1 MCRINDCKWGQIIF
15 TAENV
20 IKYLVKE
27 EEKMKQGLNLAKR
40 IVLFFLGM
48 SIIQLG
54 VALFLKTNIGSDPF
68 TVFTQG
74 LSITLNKT
82 GLKDFSFVQML
93 AGKSEVTPGIANMII
108 LIVLF
113 VIILFTEK
121 KRIKIGTLICVVG
134 VGPIIDFGVKIISY
148 FPVESY
154 NYVIKMILLLLG
166 CFIIAIGFSILSASN
181 IGVAPND
188 IIPFIIQ
195 DKTKIEY
202 RWVRISLDAV
212 FLIGGFLL
220 GGKVGIG
227 TIIAMLSTGP
237 FIQLCLPYGEKC
249 VNLILGSYE
258 TKTEEVAA

>member
-1 MCRINDCKWGQIIF
+1 
-15 TAENV
+15 
-20 IKYLVKE
+20 
-27 EEKMKQGLNLAKR
+27 MKQGLNLTKR
-40 IVLFFLGM
+40 IILFFLGM

-74 LSITLNKT
+74 LSMALNKT
-82 GLKDFSFVQML
+82 GLKDFSLVQML
-93 AGKSEVTPGIANMII
+93 DGKSEVTPGIANMII
-108 LIVLF
+108 LMVLF
-113 VIILFTEK
+113 LIILFTEK

-134 VGPIIDFGVKIISY
+134 VGPIIDLGVNIISY

-154 NYVIKMILLLLG
+154 NYVIKMILLLAG

-181 IGVAPND
+181 LGVAPND

-202 RWVRISLDAV
+202 RWIRISLDAI

-227 TIIAMLSTGP
+227 TIIAMLSQGP
-237 FIQLCLPYGEKC
+237 FIQLCLPYGEKI
-249 VNLILGSYE
+249 VSSILSQHE
-258 TKTEEVAA
+258 SEKQEIAA

>member
-1 MCRINDCKWGQIIF
+1 
-15 TAENV
+15 
-20 IKYLVKE
+20 
-27 EEKMKQGLNLAKR
+27 MKQGLNLTKR
-40 IVLFFLGM
+40 IILFFLGM

-74 LSITLNKT
+74 LSMALNKT
-82 GLKDFSFVQML
+82 GLKDFSLVQML

-121 KRIKIGTLICVVG
+121 SRIKIGTLICVVG
-134 VGPIIDFGVKIISY
+134 VGPIIDLGVNIISY

-154 NYVIKMILLLLG
+154 NYVIKMILLLAG

-181 IGVAPND
+181 LGVAPND

-202 RWVRISLDAV
+202 RWIRISLDAI

-227 TIIAMLSTGP
+227 TIIAMLSQGP
-237 FIQLCLPYGEKC
+237 FIQLCLPYGEKI
-249 VNLILGSYE
+249 VSSILSQHE
-258 TKTEEVAA
+258 SEKQEIAA

>member
-1 MCRINDCKWGQIIF
+1 
-15 TAENV
+15 
-20 IKYLVKE
+20 
-27 EEKMKQGLNLAKR
+27 MKQGLNLTKR
-40 IVLFFLGM
+40 IILFFLGM

-74 LSITLNKT
+74 LSMALNKT
-82 GLKDFSFVQML
+82 GLKDFSLVQML

-108 LIVLF
+108 LMVLF
-113 VIILFTEK
+113 LIILFTEK

-134 VGPIIDFGVKIISY
+134 VGPIIDLGVNIISY

-154 NYVIKMILLLLG
+154 NYVIKMILLLAG

-181 IGVAPND
+181 LGVAPND

-202 RWVRISLDAV
+202 RWIRISLDAI

-227 TIIAMLSTGP
+227 TIIAMLSQGP
-237 FIQLCLPYGEKC
+237 FIQLCLPYGEKI
-249 VNLILGSYE
+249 VSSILSQHGSE
-258 TKTEEVAA
+258 KQEIAA